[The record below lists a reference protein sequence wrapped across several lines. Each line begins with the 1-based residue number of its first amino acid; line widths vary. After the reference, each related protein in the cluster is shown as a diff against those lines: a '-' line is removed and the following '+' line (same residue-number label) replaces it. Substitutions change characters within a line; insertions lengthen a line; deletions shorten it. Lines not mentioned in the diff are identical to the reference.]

1 MAIRKV
7 GVIGT
12 GVMGTGITQMLAE
25 HGVDVIAIDKE
36 EHILKHSQQVLLHTL
51 DKSIE
56 KWGIT
61 ESEKKVIQSRIHY
74 TTDKNLLKEVDLV
87 IESIDEIIE
96 EKKIIF
102 RELDKICKPE
112 TIFATNSS
120 TLSITELASQTGRSD
135 KFIGLNFT
143 YPVAKR
149 ELVQIIRGLKTSDS
163 TYQFAKDFVE
173 SMSKTGIQVFESPGH
188 VTVRLMMPLINEA
201 INIIMEGVASEEDV
215 DTAMRLGFD
224 FPYGPLEMADR
235 MGLDA
240 VLRVSEAM
248 YKDYGDVRYRPAL
261 TLKKLVRA
269 GHLGEKTGQGFFN
282 YENGE
287 RVK

>member
-1 MAIRKV
+1 M
-7 GVIGT
+7 
-12 GVMGTGITQMLAE
+12 
-25 HGVDVIAIDKE
+25 
-36 EHILKHSQQVLLHTL
+36 
-51 DKSIE
+51 
-56 KWGIT
+56 
-61 ESEKKVIQSRIHY
+61 
-74 TTDKNLLKEVDLV
+74 NEVDLI

-96 EKKIIF
+96 DKKSLF
-102 RELDKICKPE
+102 RELDQICKPDA
-112 TIFATNSS
+112 IFATNSS

-149 ELVQIIRGLKTSDS
+149 ELVQIIRGLKTSDD
-163 TYQFAKDFVE
+163 TYQFAKEFVE
-173 SMSKTGIQVFESPGH
+173 MMGKTGIQVFESPGH

-201 INIIMEGVASEEDV
+201 INIVMEGVASEEDV
-215 DTAMRLGFD
+215 DTAMKLGFD

-240 VLRVSEAM
+240 ILRVSEAM

-269 GHLGEKTGQGFFN
+269 GQLGEKTGQGFFK